1 MTIPRA
7 VREPAT
13 ARLPF
18 SDAGPAER
26 TTMAIRHTAR
36 SRVSAVSLITAL
48 ALSGAVLAAC
58 GHDNAVAAASTN
70 DDASTGNQASTAH
83 HDDAGHQAGDQ
94 AARAAL
100 YATMRTLWHQHMEW
114 TYATVVAFA
123 ADSPSLKPTI
133 DRLLRNQADIGNAV
147 APLYG
152 DKAAKSLTKL
162 LTTHIE
168 QAVPVLTA
176 AKSGDKAALG
186 KAVKDWY
193 ANARDIADF
202 LATANPAWGRQEMR
216 SMMKTHITQTIGYA
230 GDVLN
235 GRFAAA
241 IAKYDKAEKHM
252 AEMADM
258 LSQGLITQFP
268 GKF

>member
-1 MTIPRA
+1 MTTPRA

-36 SRVSAVSLITAL
+36 NRVSAVSLITAL
-48 ALSGAVLAAC
+48 ALSGTVLAAC

-70 DDASTGNQASTAH
+70 DYASTGNQASTGH
-83 HDDAGHQAGDQ
+83 HAGDQ

-133 DRLLRNQADIGNAV
+133 DRLLHNQADIGNAV
-147 APLYG
+147 APFYG

-176 AKSGDKAALG
+176 AKSGDKAALN

-216 SMMKTHITQTIGYA
+216 SMMKMHITQTIGYA

-241 IAKYDKAEKHM
+241 ITKYDKAEKHM